1 MKRGAGGEEE
11 EGGGGVEMRTT
22 DHVPRDDK
30 QEYRQYE
37 VPAYIVSSIIAF
49 TTS

>member
-1 MKRGAGGEEE
+1 MKRGAGGEE
-11 EGGGGVEMRTT
+11 GGGVEMRTT
-22 DHVPRDDK
+22 DHVPSDDK